1 MLNRRPIITLR
12 ECALRVKMLNI
23 KRPPRFPPSRPIY
36 FVNSSH
42 RDWISQVAII
52 NAKPKLLKPTIPV
65 ISRAIKRHR

>member
-1 MLNRRPIITLR
+1 MLNRRPIIILR
-12 ECALRVKMLNI
+12 EYALRVKILNI
-23 KRPPRFPPSRPIY
+23 KKPPRPPPSRPIY
-36 FVNSSH
+36 FMNSSH